1 MVSFSA
7 IMLFWYIFPVIVL
20 FACNFL
26 VSTFSLTERWK
37 IKAPDLAIPFL
48 FIGIHELSKDSYDES
63 IMPYFVISILLLGV
77 AVALFQ
83 AYYYGEIL
91 YRRYFKMFWR
101 LTFFTNV
108 CVVCVAYLAKY
119 QSLSTV
125 IKRGDNRGNTL
136 WENVPHNSP
145 LRWGFFVILG
155 VI

>member
-1 MVSFSA
+1 
-7 IMLFWYIFPVIVL
+7 MLFWYIFPVIVL

-83 AYYYGEIL
+83 AYIMERFYIDDISRCFGG
-91 YRRYFKMFWR
+91 WR
-101 LTFFTNV
+101 F
-108 CVVCVAYLAKY
+108 Y
-119 QSLSTV
+119 
-125 IKRGDNRGNTL
+125 
-136 WENVPHNSP
+136 
-145 LRWGFFVILG
+145 
-155 VI
+155 

>member
-1 MVSFSA
+1 MKYSYSRWNERICWENGVVFGNNVILVYFSGNCA
-7 IMLFWYIFPVIVL
+7 LCVQFSRVHFFP
-20 FACNFL
+20 N
-26 VSTFSLTERWK
+26 ERWK

-101 LTFFTNV
+101 LTFLLTFVLYVLLILLNISH
-108 CVVCVAYLAKY
+108 YL
-119 QSLSTV
+119 L
-125 IKRGDNRGNTL
+125 
-136 WENVPHNSP
+136 
-145 LRWGFFVILG
+145 
-155 VI
+155 